1 MKEIRKCQ
9 AVRNV
14 LIEVKKK
21 EGPTQIVVNFLKW
34 FNYS

>member
-14 LIEVKKK
+14 LIEVKK
-21 EGPTQIVVNFLKW
+21 EGPTQVVVNFLKW